1 MNSVKLQDITLTY
14 KNLNNFYTLTMSFMR
29 NKEIDPIYNSIKNN
43 KILRNKFN
51 QGGERYLLGK
61 LQDIEGKKKIKEDTN
76 KWKDILCS

>member
-1 MNSVKLQDITLTY
+1 
-14 KNLNNFYTLTMSFMR
+14 MSFMR